1 MKAKNPKQSNATRS
15 QKWFHRR
22 RRRHDPREAR
32 PEGSQFPG
40 TGWIAQLVH
49 RLGLTRGLTLV
60 EQAAVEGA
68 PATRC
73 SCSTCRSL
81 IRQKFG
87 NASSIRFHSARTF
100 GYETNNI
107 FSVLSQSRPRA
118 RNVRLVHCS
127 SKKLRTWLGYACRL
141 YRAKKDSL
149 SQAASAASNLRYEL
163 AARIARTFANF
174 AAKAIAPF
182 EKI

>member
-1 MKAKNPKQSNATRS
+1 MKAKNLKRS
-15 QKWFHRR
+15 DAADLKNGFTDHV
-22 RRRHDPREAR
+22 A
-32 PEGSQFPG
+32 G
-40 TGWIAQLVH
+40 TV
-49 RLGLTRGLTLV
+49 
-60 EQAAVEGA
+60 
-68 PATRC
+68 RC
-73 SCSTCRSL
+73 SCSTCRSS
-81 IRQKFG
+81 IWQRVG

-107 FSVLSQSRPRA
+107 FSVLSQSRRRA

-174 AAKAIAPF
+174 AAKPIARFGKF
-182 EKI
+182 EKLPATTTMKSTEVSTYAIR

>member
-1 MKAKNPKQSNATRS
+1 MVGIPQVREPVRPL
-15 QKWFHRR
+15 RR
-22 RRRHDPREAR
+22 ARRAR
-32 PEGSQFPG
+32 LTSDGFTGHVAG
-40 TGWIAQLVH
+40 T
-49 RLGLTRGLTLV
+49 
-60 EQAAVEGA
+60 
-68 PATRC
+68 TRC
-73 SCSTCRSL
+73 SCSTCGSL
-81 IRQKFG
+81 IRQRFG

-107 FSVLSQSRPRA
+107 FSVLSQSRRRA
-118 RNVRLVHCS
+118 RNVRLVHRS

-174 AAKAIAPF
+174 AAKPIARF
-182 EKI
+182 GKF

>member
-1 MKAKNPKQSNATRS
+1 MAATGVVRM
-15 QKWFHRR
+15 HHVD
-22 RRRHDPREAR
+22 HDPTPAR
-32 PEGSQFPG
+32 LKNGFTDDVAG
-40 TGWIAQLVH
+40 T
-49 RLGLTRGLTLV
+49 
-60 EQAAVEGA
+60 
-68 PATRC
+68 TRC

-107 FSVLSQSRPRA
+107 FSVLSQSRRRA

-127 SKKLRTWLGYACRL
+127 SKKLRTWFGYACRL

-149 SQAASAASNLRYEL
+149 SQAASAASNSRYEL
-163 AARIARTFANF
+163 AARIAQTFANL
-174 AAKAIAPF
+174 AAKVIAPF
-182 EKI
+182 GKF